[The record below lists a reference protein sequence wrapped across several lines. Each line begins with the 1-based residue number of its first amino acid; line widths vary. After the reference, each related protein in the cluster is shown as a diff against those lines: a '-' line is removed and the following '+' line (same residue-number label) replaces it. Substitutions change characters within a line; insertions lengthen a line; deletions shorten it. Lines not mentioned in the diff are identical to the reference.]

1 MKWYKK
7 IALLL
12 AGVMCFSVV
21 GCKSKTNK
29 PADGSDPSNPND
41 PSNPGQTT
49 ATPVNPV
56 RDPDQHYI
64 AGGLHKVSVT
74 DSTRPFIVD
83 GATDY
88 TVIVGED
95 QSELNTARAFLI
107 KYVEKATGVVLDYD
121 YYDQDVTYSAD
132 AKYIVLGCPE
142 LFAAAGLTMPTDNIG
157 QTGYYVK
164 SAGNS
169 VFLQTKGVFG
179 YQNAVIA
186 FLRHVLGYEM
196 YSGDIVTFSKSGAT
210 LPDLDITE
218 KPDFEF
224 HIQGNP
230 VTSDT
235 RYGMGFMDTSQIFI
249 PIDGLTQHNT
259 FAFLPPA
266 TYKASHPDWYST
278 TNDQLCYTAH
288 GHGDELEKMV
298 DTVYQRMIQ
307 LLEEKPNVSNIT
319 FTQEDVRSQCAC
331 GACQKIMEDY
341 GTISAAIIKFCNNLS
356 RKVQA
361 YLQAQAEEA
370 GTAKREFNIMF
381 FAYHRSEKPPATK
394 DANGV
399 WHPIDETVV
408 CDENVGVYIAPID
421 AFYNKS
427 FYHDD
432 NASAANN
439 IDGWAACSQKLYMW
453 LYETNYSYYFYPINT
468 YDTMIETYRYCF
480 DRGAIYMMNE
490 GQWDQPNVTHFSK
503 LKEYFNAKAEFD
515 VNVNF
520 NDVANDFF
528 ANYFKEAAAPMRQF
542 FDELQAQLRWIEAT
556 YPADV
561 PGGIYNN
568 MEQERFWPK
577 KMLDHWL
584 DLCDEAYA
592 AIEPYRA
599 RDPELYE
606 ALHKNILLETIFP
619 RYALI
624 RLYPGRY
631 DAGELREMQL
641 SFKEDAN
648 ALSIRRHRE
657 NKSIDE
663 IYNDWNV

>member
-12 AGVMCFSVV
+12 AGVMCFGVAAC
-21 GCKSKTNK
+21 GSKTNQTT
-29 PADGSDPSNPND
+29 DPSNPN
-41 PSNPGQTT
+41 NPDNPQTT
-49 ATPVNPV
+49 KPVNPV

-64 AGGLHKVSVT
+64 EGGLHKVSVT
-74 DSTRPFIVD
+74 ESSRPFIAD
-83 GATDY
+83 GATEY
-88 TVIVGED
+88 EIIVGSD
-95 QSELNTARAFLI
+95 QAQLNEANAFLR
-107 KYVEKATGVVLDYD
+107 KYIEKATGVTMNFE
-121 YYDQDVTYSAD
+121 YYDESITYD
-132 AKYIVLGCPE
+132 ANSKYIVIGCPE
-142 LFAAAGLTMPTDNIG
+142 LFASAGLTMPADDIG

-186 FLRHVLGYEM
+186 FLRHVLGYEI
-196 YSGDIVTFSKSGAT
+196 YSAEIVTFSKSGAT

-224 HIQGNP
+224 RIQGNP
-230 VTSDT
+230 VGYDA
-235 RYGMGFMDTSQIFI
+235 RYGMGFMTTGDIFI

-259 FAFLPPA
+259 FAFLPPNM
-266 TYKASHPDWYST
+266 YKASHPYWYST

-288 GHGDELEKMV
+288 GDESEFDQMV
-298 DTVYQRMIQ
+298 DTVYKRMMQ
-307 LLEEKPNVSNIT
+307 LLADKPNVANIT

-331 GACQKIMEDY
+331 SACQKIMTDY
-341 GTISAAIIKFCNNLS
+341 GTISASMIQFCNAVS

-361 YLQAQAEEA
+361 DLQAQADKN
-370 GTAKREFNIMF
+370 GTEKREFNIMF
-381 FAYHRSEKPPATK
+381 FAYQRSEKPPATK

-427 FYHDD
+427 FYNDE

-453 LYETNYSYYFYPINT
+453 LYETNYHYYFYPINT
-468 YDTMIETYRYCF
+468 YDTMVETYRFCF
-480 DRGAIYMMNE
+480 ERGAIYMMNE

-503 LKEYFNAKAEFD
+503 LKEYFNGKAEFD

-520 NDVANDFF
+520 NEVANDFF

-599 RDPELYE
+599 RDPELYA
-606 ALHKNILLETIFP
+606 ALRKNILLETIFP

-641 SFKEDAN
+641 SFKRDAQS
-648 ALSIRRHRE
+648 LDIRRYRE
-657 NKSIDE
+657 NTSIDE
-663 IYNDWNV
+663 IYNEWNV